1 MCDKSLIA
9 SENSRTTCRQVKI
22 ERDRLTSSQR
32 RFNLGL
38 IVSAHGR
45 GVAGEELKGIYPD
58 ELLAGQI
65 VGVEHVNDAGRV
77 ESDLQAVIAQN
88 KILFDVSIVRWQ

>member
-1 MCDKSLIA
+1 MCDESLIA

-32 RFNLGL
+32 RFDLGL
-38 IVSAHGR
+38 VVSAHGR
-45 GVAGEELKGIYPD
+45 GVVGEELKGICPD

-65 VGVEHVNDAGRV
+65 IGVEYIDDAGRV
-77 ESDLQAVIAQN
+77 ESDLQAVIA
-88 KILFDVSIVRWQ
+88 